1 MKAKCYYYESSV
13 IINSSHFLWSLVSD
27 IDISLETAERWL
39 LDAIYERTGVRATVD
54 LIWVSTRESCLE
66 NIMIVNYMNHSL

>member
-13 IINSSHFLWSLVSD
+13 IINSSQFLWSLVSD

-54 LIWVSTRESCLE
+54 LIWVSTRKSCLE
-66 NIMIVNYMNHSL
+66 NFMIVNYMNRSL